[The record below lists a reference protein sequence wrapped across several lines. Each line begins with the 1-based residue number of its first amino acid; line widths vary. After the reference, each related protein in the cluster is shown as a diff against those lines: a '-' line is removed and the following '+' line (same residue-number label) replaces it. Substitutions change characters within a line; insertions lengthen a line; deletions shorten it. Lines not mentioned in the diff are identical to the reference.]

1 MHHSRIR
8 HLLLAPL
15 ITVLGC
21 APSLAVGTDN
31 AVTTPDA
38 RVVAFSEIVR
48 TKTVRSSGAI
58 AIVDT
63 TQLRTVLHLDSAAIA
78 DVSRRLPE
86 LMWIGTARATGI
98 CEPREG
104 QRACLS
110 IQASTFNESRGIL
123 TIRVGWFRMGG
134 CYSSETTYR
143 VRVRGEVAEILE
155 EIDTDWGDCGD
166 PRMNR
171 LELL

>member
-1 MHHSRIR
+1 MRTVI
-8 HLLLAPL
+8 LFLAVV
-15 ITVLGC
+15 ILGC

-38 RVVAFSEIVR
+38 RVIAFSEIVR
-48 TKTVRSSGAI
+48 TKTLRTPGTI

-63 TQLRTVLHLDSAAIA
+63 VQLRTVLHLDSAAIA
-78 DVSRRLPE
+78 DVSRRLPD
-86 LMWIGTARATGI
+86 LMWIGTSRATGI

-110 IQASTFNESRGIL
+110 IQASTFSESRGIL

-155 EIDTDWGDCGD
+155 EIDPDWGDCVG
-166 PRMNR
+166 PRVNR
-171 LELL
+171 LELP